1 MGYKTSLLFLFIQ
14 SPASSSTPFDWLDAL
29 DADVRRRRQHLA
41 RAHTLYSLI
50 KVPKF
55 LVHPPKTII
64 ERRYLIGS
72 PLAPPGDLFRGRHG
86 LPYRGRGHLA
96 RLLKNVMERETSAR
110 RLPPARRSAEVY
122 LQRRV
127 AILEKQVKSLRLAA
141 GALAEAAYLGDTLE
155 PSDSEDEMEAE
166 SDLDNGDEEITSD
179 GEDA

>member
-1 MGYKTSLLFLFIQ
+1 M
-14 SPASSSTPFDWLDAL
+14 
-29 DADVRRRRQHLA
+29 H
-41 RAHTLYSLI
+41 
-50 KVPKF
+50 
-55 LVHPPKTII
+55 
-64 ERRYLIGS
+64 
-72 PLAPPGDLFRGRHG
+72 LFRFAVNFAPATRE
-86 LPYRGRGHLA
+86 YRGRGHLA
-96 RLLKNVMERETSAR
+96 RLLRNVMERETFAR